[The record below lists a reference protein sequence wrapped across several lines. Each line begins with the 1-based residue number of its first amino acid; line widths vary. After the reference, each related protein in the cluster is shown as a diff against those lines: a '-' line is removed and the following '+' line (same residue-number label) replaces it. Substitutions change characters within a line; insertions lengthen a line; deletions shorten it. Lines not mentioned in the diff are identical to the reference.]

1 MKFLLDAHV
10 PPSLGALLRER
21 GHDVLHT
28 SNLPSGNATRDA
40 ELRSIA
46 IAEGRVLVTK
56 DLDFFD
62 EMVLRGAPPK
72 LVLLRCGNMKKRDLI
87 ALFTSQLDE
96 IVVALAEN
104 DLVELSTD

>member
-10 PPSLGALLRER
+10 PPSLGPLLHER
-21 GHDVLHT
+21 GHDTIHT
-28 SNLPSGNATRDA
+28 SSLPSGNATHDS
-40 ELRSIA
+40 ELRTIA
-46 IAEGRVLVTK
+46 IAEDRVLVTK

-87 ALFTSQLDE
+87 ALFKSQLDE
-96 IVVALAEN
+96 IVRALAEN
-104 DLVELSTD
+104 DLVELSMD